1 MLKVMRHHAKYFYV
15 LFFIV
20 ILSFIFWGVGTDDNM
35 STAQTVAVVGKYKIS
50 ARDYSRV
57 YENMNKFYRDLYKEK
72 FDEAMQ
78 KKLNIKEKAIDTL
91 VSQTLLLIAAEENG
105 IKVSDSELREAIT
118 NEPAFMKDGV
128 FNNAVY
134 ENVLRFSSL
143 TPTAYESNKREELM
157 TRKMAKLIETAA
169 ITPDAGLESVSA
181 DEQTKKM
188 ISDAMMSDAKD
199 KMIRAYVEGMKKKV
213 KVTIN
218 TQLL

>member
-1 MLKVMRHHAKYFYV
+1 
-15 LFFIV
+15 
-20 ILSFIFWGVGTDDNM
+20 
-35 STAQTVAVVGKYKIS
+35 VGKYKIS
-50 ARDYSRV
+50 VRDYSRV

-72 FDEAMQ
+72 FDEEMQ

-91 VSQTLLLIAAEENG
+91 VSQTLLLIAAQENG

-118 NEPAFMKDGV
+118 NEPAFMKDGA
-128 FNNAVY
+128 FNNEVY
-134 ENVLRFSSL
+134 QNILRFSSL
-143 TPTAYESNKREELM
+143 TPSAYESNKREELM

-169 ITPDAGLESVSA
+169 MAPDPGLEAVSA
-181 DEQTKKM
+181 DDQTKKM

-199 KMIRAYVEGMKKKV
+199 KIVRAYVEGMKKRV